1 MIIIQLLPVNL
12 LQEVSLVRVQYD
24 VSENA
29 CDVIQLPPQ
38 ILDRSFN
45 ILIQR
50 LHIIHLLVLNTT
62 VINATFTYR
71 YFLHLMVHV
80 LDKRHQLVNLCCLG
94 LDLAVFVLDLTQRQ

>member
-1 MIIIQLLPVNL
+1 LIIIQFLPVNL

-50 LHIIHLLVLNTT
+50 LHIIHLLV
-62 VINATFTYR
+62 R